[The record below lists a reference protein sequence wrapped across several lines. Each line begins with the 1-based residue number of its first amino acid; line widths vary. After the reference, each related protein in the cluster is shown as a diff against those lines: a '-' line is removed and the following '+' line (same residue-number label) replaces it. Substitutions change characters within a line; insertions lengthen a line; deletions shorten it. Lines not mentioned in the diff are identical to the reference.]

1 MKRKVLALI
10 MSCMMLVSMAVSA
23 ATYSDVPETHDRYE
37 AINMLSSLDIITG
50 YPDGTFQPDK
60 EVTRAEMAA
69 LITRMFKLD
78 STAVTEPPFSD
89 VEVDYWAAANIV
101 AAKNMNII
109 NGFPD
114 GTFRPQDNVTYEQAV
129 KMIVCALNYG
139 TAAEALG
146 GYPGGYITQASKLNI
161 LNKAAYGN
169 TSPAPRGIIAQLLFN
184 SLTVERLVAQINADG
199 TINYVKSEGGNSVLE
214 QFQKTKTLTGATV
227 VRTPRVNMEP
237 GVPAIQSVNNDAIYV
252 KTVAGE
258 YIKLNVGSYAT
269 AFDFIGQAVDVVYR
283 EEEGS
288 DVKTLTSITKS
299 GSVLTYENIKL
310 SNVVS
315 LDATGLTYYTNKEN
329 NQTKKLTF
337 SGTTKVIY
345 NERLDTSGFATINA
359 DLFSVS
365 DHTYAEGVIS
375 VYVGTNTLVKAKSY
389 KNYVVESTNAN
400 NEVIKVKGA
409 VVRGVAQSNIDIS
422 IPYKETHI
430 NETVIKKGNFDFN
443 TGKAVANASNL
454 SSYSGIA
461 KGNIIAV
468 AFNDQDPANRY
479 YEVLVSSSTLS
490 GTVNESTTDD
500 ETGRPLVK
508 IGNSASMAV
517 SRDIDRYELAASVQ
531 ADVNAKF
538 YIDPFN
544 QIGYVSDV
552 KAGDIRLGLPVN
564 VTTGGTG
571 FDKITQLEIYNV
583 ATNSVETL
591 RFRDEVSGDP
601 RVNVLKD
608 GSGNLITDSL
618 FKYTLKNG
626 QIDTLEALTAG
637 TDDYTYVAAKSAVT
651 EVPDVKKTSST
662 NISFDSGK
670 TITYNASTT
679 KIIVIGSLLATETV
693 TPKTGSMTTN
703 TEYTG
708 KVYQMNNKNSSGYN
722 MQYVIIRPFEGLT
735 STAPTYIVESVGGTV
750 PMGDVNAVT
759 LNVYDFT
766 GTSKSGN
773 GSNIKSLKVT
783 EDVKNALQLKKGDV
797 FSYYSLPTT
806 SGIDIETLRNVYIVA
821 RADDIANGTY
831 PTTGHM
837 TATDNAQAAT
847 GGYNNNYRFWGIQ
860 SNQSTLV
867 GPTSNNVYAYYLGVP
882 MTFIT
887 DDSDTFRTLRMAKD
901 NTTKLP
907 ILPGDTADIATMEA
921 NYDNSDYFYNY
932 EIDSLAN
939 IYVYDATASESE
951 KLIQIKGKDQVR
963 TYLDSLETIENNS
976 NNTTKKHDTLLVKAY
991 NTDSTSIALYNLYII
1006 KDAR

>member
-169 TSPAPRGIIAQLLFN
+169 TLPAPRGVIAQLLFN
-184 SLTVERLVAQINADG
+184 SLEVDRLVAQINADG

-252 KTVAGE
+252 KTTAGE

-269 AFDFIGQAVDVVYR
+269 AFDFIGQTVDVVYR

-288 DVKTLTSITKS
+288 DVKTLTSITKNS
-299 GSVLTYENIKL
+299 SVLTYENIKL

-315 LDATGLTYYTNKEN
+315 LDATGLTYYTNREN

-337 SGTTKVIY
+337 AGTTKVIY

-365 DHTYAEGVIS
+365 SHTYAEGVIS
-375 VYVGTNTLVKAKSY
+375 VYIGSNTLVKAKSY
-389 KNYVVESTNAN
+389 KNYVVESTNTRS
-400 NEVIKVKGA
+400 EVITVKGA
-409 VVRGVAQSNIDIS
+409 VVGGVAQSNFDIS

-490 GTVNESTTDD
+490 GAVNEYTTDD

-508 IGNSASMAV
+508 IGNSASMVV

-552 KAGDIRLGLPVN
+552 KAGDIRLGLPVK
-564 VTTGGTG
+564 VSVGGTG

-591 RFRDEVSGDP
+591 RFRDEVANDP
-601 RVNVLKD
+601 RVTVLKD
-608 GSGNLITDSL
+608 MSGNLITDSL
-618 FKYTLKNG
+618 YKYTLKGG
-626 QIDTLEALTAG
+626 QIDTLEAVAAG
-637 TDDYTYVAAKSAVT
+637 TDDYTYVAAKSVIT
-651 EVPDVKKTSST
+651 EVSDITKNSS
-662 NISFDSGK
+662 NKISFDSGK
-670 TITYNASTT
+670 SITYNSSTT
-679 KIIVIGSLLATETV
+679 KIIVIGSLAATETV
-693 TPKTGSMTTN
+693 TPKTGTMTNN
-703 TEYTG
+703 TAYSG
-708 KVYQMNNKNSSGYN
+708 KIYQMNNKNTSGYN
-722 MQYVIIRPFEGLT
+722 MQYVIIRPFEGLATT
-735 STAPTYIVESVGGTV
+735 SPTYIVESVGSTV
-750 PMGDVNAVT
+750 PMGDTNVVT
-759 LNVYDFT
+759 VNVYDFT
-766 GTSKSGN
+766 GTSTAGN
-773 GSNIKSLKVT
+773 SASVKSLKVA
-783 EDVKNALQLKKGDV
+783 ESVKNALQLKKGDV
-797 FSYYSLPTT
+797 FSYYALPAT
-806 SGIDIETLRNVYIVA
+806 SGIDIETLRNVYIIA

-831 PTTGHM
+831 PTTGYM
-837 TATDNAQAAT
+837 EASDNAQTAI
-847 GGYNNNYRFWGIQ
+847 GGYNADYRYWGIL
-860 SNQSTLV
+860 SGGSTLV
-867 GPTSNNVYAYYLGVP
+867 APTAGSVYCYYMGVP
-882 MTFIT
+882 MAYIT
-887 DDSDTFRTLRMAKD
+887 NPEGNDRTLRMAKD

-907 ILPGDTADIATMEA
+907 IMAGDTADIATMEA
-921 NYDNSDYFYNY
+921 NFDNSDYFYDY
-932 EIDSLAN
+932 DIDNLAN
-939 IYVYDATASESE
+939 IYVYDATAPESE
-951 KLIQIKGKDQVR
+951 KLMQIKGKDQVC
-963 TYLDSLETIENNS
+963 TYLEALQTIDNNK
-976 NNTTKKHDTLLVKAY
+976 NNTTKVHDTVLVKAY
-991 NTDSTSIALYNLYII
+991 NYSSGSTLYNLYII